1 MSSRKNIKNNN
12 NNNIKNNKNNNN
24 NNNNNNNEE
33 EKSYSL
39 LEKWN
44 EHMSIIENKT
54 GIKGIYVI
62 IFLIVCL
69 LLVYYNIFDTF
80 ITNSIGFLYPAFCTM
95 KAIETNS
102 DEDKQWLTYWVC
114 FACFSIFDLFGGLIK
129 SFIPFYVLLKIL
141 FLIWLFMP
149 NSWGTAI
156 IYNVLI
162 VRIFKV
168 LENNIDDVQDKFK
181 YVAEQFVKDGE
192 DLKGYQNFKKGFK
205 DDEPKRNSNVIK
217 LQDLNKTFIYE
228 NKRYDF
234 EDDNNN
240 KLKNYKKKDE
250 EIPIKKY
257 NTIKPK
263 ID

>member
-1 MSSRKNIKNNN
+1 
-12 NNNIKNNKNNNN
+12 
-24 NNNNNNNEE
+24 
-33 EKSYSL
+33 
-39 LEKWN
+39 
-44 EHMSIIENKT
+44 
-54 GIKGIYVI
+54 
-62 IFLIVCL
+62 
-69 LLVYYNIFDTF
+69 
-80 ITNSIGFLYPAFCTM
+80 
-95 KAIETNS
+95 
-102 DEDKQWLTYWVC
+102 
-114 FACFSIFDLFGGLIK
+114 
-129 SFIPFYVLLKIL
+129 
-141 FLIWLFMP
+141 MP

-234 EDDNNN
+234 EDDDNN